1 MHITINPEY
10 HHLASFIERLPIR
23 FETEGESIYKARN
36 EIKLM
41 HAASGMDVAVKAF
54 RIPHIINRIAY
65 VFFRPSKARRSYL
78 NALMLREEGICTPSP
93 VAYMEEKKGGLL
105 ARSFYVSSY
114 VGYPGLLRDLNDR
127 PFDRVKD
134 LAEAFAHFTADIHSR
149 GVLHRDYSPG
159 NVLYEKKEDRYHFC
173 LVDIN
178 RMSFRKKI
186 DERAAAFSL
195 RKLWGNTDVIAFTA
209 EVYARD
215 RGFDEKVFK
224 DKVLLYRRRFRR
236 GM

>member
-1 MHITINPEY
+1 MQITISPEY
-10 HHLASFIERLPIR
+10 RRLATFVERLPIR
-23 FETEGESIYKARN
+23 FETEGESVYKARN

-41 HAASGMDVAVKAF
+41 HAGGLDVAVKSF

-65 VFFRPSKARRSYL
+65 TFFRPSKARRSYF
-78 NALMLREEGICTPSP
+78 NALKLQEAGVNTPSP

-105 ARSFYVSSY
+105 SRSFYISSY
-114 VGYPGLLRDLNDR
+114 VGYPGLLRELNDR
-127 PFDRVKD
+127 SLDQVKD
-134 LAEAFAHFTADIHSR
+134 LAEAFAHFTADVHNR
-149 GVLHRDYSPG
+149 GILHRDYSPG
-159 NVLYEKKEDRYHFC
+159 NVLYEKKEGQYHFC

-178 RMSFRKKI
+178 RMSFCKRI
-186 DERAAAFSL
+186 DERAAALSL
-195 RKLWGNTDVIAFTA
+195 RRLWGNTDVIVFIA

-224 DKVLLYRRRFRR
+224 DKVLLYLRRFRK